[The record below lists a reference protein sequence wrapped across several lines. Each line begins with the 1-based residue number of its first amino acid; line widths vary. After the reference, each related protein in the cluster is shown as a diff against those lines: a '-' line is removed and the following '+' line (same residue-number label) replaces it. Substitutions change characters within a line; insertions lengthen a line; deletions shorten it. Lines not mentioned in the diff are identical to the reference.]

1 MVTWSPKSCDSY
13 FYHHPRNESYSKMM
27 HMQKIQF
34 TYFRKIDFIFVKNAR
49 NLREGQIQRSRS
61 NDLTWPWNKPKSCFQ
76 CFWLIKTAGT
86 DSEKKRFL
94 LCIASSNATHFAKGD
109 SDQFY
114 FRWLI
119 IKGFDA
125 EFLTSIILFFYHLNW
140 NLSKARWSAF

>member
-1 MVTWSPKSCDSY
+1 MIINGIHSAKNLIPNTQSVIQPMVTWSQIMWLILLSS
-13 FYHHPRNESYSKMM
+13 HPRNESYSKMM

-61 NDLTWPWNKPKSCFQ
+61 HDLTWPWNKPKSCFQ

-94 LCIASSNATHFAKGD
+94 LSIAFCKKAFGNK
-109 SDQFY
+109 
-114 FRWLI
+114 RWL
-119 IKGFDA
+119 
-125 EFLTSIILFFYHLNW
+125 
-140 NLSKARWSAF
+140 R